1 MGNKNAKGIKREESA
16 RNARKK
22 NKNNSNKTNNGKASG
37 GNNSKPRPARSSEV
51 ARLSESENISLGDF
65 TLMTTVGK
73 GSFGKVI
80 QVRKKDS
87 GEIFAMKV
95 LKKDHVVKR
104 KQIEHTMTERRI
116 LENIHNNG
124 ATILM
129 ASHNYNLIKG
139 RGRRIIEL
147 KDGLFRGS

>member
-104 KQIEHTMTERRI
+104 KQIEHGSQIATM
-116 LENIHNNG
+116 
-124 ATILM
+124 
-129 ASHNYNLIKG
+129 SKG
-139 RGRRIIEL
+139 G
-147 KDGLFRGS
+147 DGETGC

>member
-1 MGNKNAKGIKREESA
+1 MKLYIYIYIYNRTWEIKCKRYKKGRICKECKE
-16 RNARKK
+16 K

-95 LKKDHVVKR
+95 LKKDHVEKG
-104 KQIEHTMTERRI
+104 
-116 LENIHNNG
+116 NN
-124 ATILM
+124 
-129 ASHNYNLIKG
+129 
-139 RGRRIIEL
+139 
-147 KDGLFRGS
+147 